1 WTSKKQVVRD
11 FISQHD
17 YIALLSFVHPVQP
30 ASLLQ
35 RQVPNLVV
43 LRFHSHQLA
52 VRSGELAYRA
62 YVVAGEDR
70 RSIADMRRFSF
81 DIEIILIGEQ
91 VIAGGTHVSL
101 HNRGTSRKDKHDV
114 VAELGQSTLV
124 AGTKAFAQT
133 DEQQQRSDTPGDA
146 EHR

>member
-1 WTSKKQVVRD
+1 MRD

-35 RQVPNLVV
+35 RQIPYPVV
-43 LRFHSHQLA
+43 LRFHSHQFA
-52 VRSGELAYRA
+52 VGSGELAYRA

-81 DIEIILIGEQ
+81 DIEIILIGKQ
-91 VIAGGTHVSL
+91 VIARGTHVAL
-101 HNRGTSRKDKHDV
+101 HNRGAAGEYKHDV
-114 VAELGQSTLV
+114 VAELGQGTFV

-133 DEQQQRSDTPGDA
+133 DEQQQRSDAPRNA
-146 EHR
+146 KHR